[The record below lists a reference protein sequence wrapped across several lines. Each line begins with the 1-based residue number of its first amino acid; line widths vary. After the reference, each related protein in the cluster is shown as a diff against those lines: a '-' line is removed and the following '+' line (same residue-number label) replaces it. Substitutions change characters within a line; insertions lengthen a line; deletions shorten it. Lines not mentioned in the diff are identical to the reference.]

1 MPMMGFASAQPI
13 LQAAF
18 MIEAVPN
25 TLSLRVTR
33 KEEIAQDI
41 WLFEIRD
48 GGDAPLPAFTA
59 GAHISLYL
67 PNGLL
72 RKYSLCN
79 DPAERDRYLIAV
91 KRESPSRGGSVA
103 LIDSLAAGV
112 TLPATPPVNDFPL
125 PPRATDLLFIAG
137 GIGITPIM
145 AMIHQLRGEEGKRF
159 RLYYCTRSPEMTAFR
174 RELSTPGPGGK
185 VVIHHDHGDPEKFL
199 DLWPVLEQRRN
210 REHLY
215 CCGPR
220 PLMQSVRDMTG
231 HWTPTS
237 VHFEAFSEP
246 DKVRPDDRPFT
257 VRLARSG
264 AEIVVPIGTTIL
276 EAMRAK
282 GRDAPSSCESGTC
295 GTCRTTLLEGEADH
309 RDLVLA
315 EHERGS
321 QIMLCV
327 SRARS
332 PRIMIDR

>member
-1 MPMMGFASAQPI
+1 MT
-13 LQAAF
+13 
-18 MIEAVPN
+18 EAVPSN
-25 TLSLRVTR
+25 LSLCVTR

-41 WLFEIRD
+41 WLFELRD
-48 GGDAPLPAFTA
+48 PSGAELPAFTA
-59 GAHISLYL
+59 GAHVTLTL

-91 KRESPSRGGSVA
+91 KREMPSRGGSAA
-103 LIDSLAAGV
+103 LIDRVAAGAV
-112 TLPATPPVNDFPL
+112 LPVAPPVNDFPL

-145 AMIHQLRGEEGKRF
+145 AMIHQLRGDPGKRF
-159 RLYYCTRSPEMTAFR
+159 RLFYCTRSPEMTAFR
-174 RELSTPGPGGK
+174 EALAAPGPGGK
-185 VVIHHDHGDPEKFL
+185 VVIHHDHGDPKNFL

-246 DKVRPDDRPFT
+246 EKTRPDDRPFT
-257 VRLARSG
+257 VRLARTD
-264 AEIVVPIGTTIL
+264 AEIAVPVGTTIL
-276 EAMRAK
+276 EAMRAQ
-282 GRDAPSSCESGTC
+282 GHEAPSSCESGTC

-315 EHERGS
+315 EHERGN
-321 QIMLCV
+321 QIMICV
-327 SRARS
+327 SRART
-332 PRIMIDR
+332 PRLVIDR

>member
-1 MPMMGFASAQPI
+1 MSDT
-13 LQAAF
+13 
-18 MIEAVPN
+18 VP
-25 TLSLRVTR
+25 TKLTLRVTR

-41 WLFEIRD
+41 WLFELRD
-48 GGDAPLPAFTA
+48 PENAALPAFTA
-59 GAHISLYL
+59 GAHISLHL
-67 PNGLL
+67 RNGLI

-103 LIDSLAAGV
+103 LIDSVGLGDA
-112 TLPATPPVNDFPL
+112 LPVDPPVNDFPL
-125 PPRATDLLFIAG
+125 PARATDFLFIAG

-145 AMIHQLRGEEGKRF
+145 AMIHQLRAQEGKRF
-159 RLYYCTRSPEMTAFR
+159 RLYCLTRAPELTAFR
-174 RELSTPGPGGK
+174 EALAMPIPGGK

-199 DLWPVLEQRRN
+199 DLWPILAERRN

-231 HWTPTS
+231 HWTSTS

-246 DKVRPDDRPFT
+246 EKVKLDDQPFMVT
-257 VRLARSG
+257 LARSG
-264 AEIVVPIGTTIL
+264 AEIEVPVGTTIL
-276 EAMRAK
+276 EAMRAQ
-282 GRDAPSSCESGTC
+282 GHDAPSSCESGTC
-295 GTCRTTLLEGEADH
+295 ATCRTRLIEGEADH

-315 EHERGS
+315 EHERAS
-321 QIMLCV
+321 QIMICV

-332 PRIMIDR
+332 QRLVIDR